1 MKKAYYL
8 SILILA
14 IMAVFSCAKK
24 EEQTKTPQTKSPDPV
39 TGIREADFVWGKEV
53 GPNVTFY
60 YQPDDS
66 LARIAGAVK
75 NRVVKV
81 YQTICGYLG
90 YTQPEPL
97 EFYCYKNIE
106 ALKQYTGRDSTFF
119 LGNRFYYGYGPTY
132 GREIAEFV
140 TGKLP
145 DGPSRFA
152 FVREG
157 ILMLLDHSGR
167 NYHHATNNFLQEKHL
182 LPVQVLT
189 DDEKYGQEEGLQKSV
204 EAASLCAYIMW
215 EYGGDKFLSIYHG
228 KSDFPTTLKQVLGID
243 LNKLEKDW
251 EAFLPEHTNEKELER
266 EKAAAAGGGR
276 S

>member
-8 SILILA
+8 GILVLA

-24 EEQTKTPQTKSPDPV
+24 EEQTKTAQTKPPDPV

-81 YQTICGYLG
+81 YQTVSDYLG
-90 YTQPEPL
+90 YTQLEPI
-97 EFYCYKNIE
+97 EFYCYKNME
-106 ALKQYTGRDSTFF
+106 VLKQYTGRDSAFF
-119 LGNRFYYGYGPTY
+119 IGNRIYYGYGPTY
-132 GREIAEFV
+132 GREFAEFV
-140 TGKLP
+140 MGKIP
-145 DGPSRFA
+145 GGPSRFA
-152 FVREG
+152 FVRDG
-157 ILMLLDHSGR
+157 MLMLLDHSGR
-167 NYHHATNNFLQEKHL
+167 NYHHASNNFLQQQQL

-189 DDEKYGQEEGLQKSV
+189 DDEKYDREEGLQKQV

-215 EYGGDKFLSIYHG
+215 EYGIEKFLLVYHG
-228 KSDFPTTLKQVLGID
+228 QSDFPTTVKQVLGVD
-243 LNKLEKDW
+243 LNKLESDW
-251 EAFLPEHTNEKELER
+251 EAFLPEHTNEKEFER
-266 EKAAAAGGGR
+266 GKAAPGGGR